1 MEALPL
7 PVIGWLYTLVSS
19 AALLLGAYIVAGLH
33 LQGETTRRQLLAR
46 VAEDAVLF
54 GIWILGLAGGI
65 GVLLLKP
72 WSRPLLEFFCWVLTA
87 LTLFSAYTRLRAPA
101 AARRGTL
108 TLSIALFVLPVVAV
122 CGATIYTLR
131 GEEAMRVLGA
141 QAR

>member
-1 MEALPL
+1 MEAMPL

-46 VAEDAVLF
+46 VVEDAVLF

-72 WSRPLLEFFCWVLTA
+72 WSRPLLEFFCWVIAA
-87 LTLFSAYTRLRAPA
+87 LTLFSAYTRLRAPGA
-101 AARRGTL
+101 VRRGTL
-108 TLSIALFVLPVVAV
+108 ALSIALFVLPVLAI

-131 GEEAMRVLGA
+131 SDAAR
-141 QAR
+141 QAFGG